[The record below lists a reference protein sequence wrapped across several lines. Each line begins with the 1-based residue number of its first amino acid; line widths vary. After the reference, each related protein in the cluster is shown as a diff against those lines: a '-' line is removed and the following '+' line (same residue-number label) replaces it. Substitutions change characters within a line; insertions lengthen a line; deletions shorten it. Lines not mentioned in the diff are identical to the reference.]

1 MLVLVVA
8 TAPLTGCIDG
18 FGVGSPEKTT
28 QIKVDLDE
36 EFHAE
41 DTFDPSDP
49 DVWAKTRDVSFQI
62 GPDES
67 DLAVRI
73 DVEFSEENPVPG
85 APSGNVTVN
94 LTDPADESRVW
105 FFERSDSEETTVAEP
120 ATGTWNL
127 RVQAQGDGTFTVV
140 ARTLAPEG

>member
-1 MLVLVVA
+1 MLALVVA
-8 TAPLTGCIDG
+8 TVPLTGCIDG

-41 DTFDPSDP
+41 ETFDPNDP
-49 DVWAKTRDVSFQI
+49 GMWAKTRDVSFQI
-62 GPDES
+62 GPDET
-67 DLAVRI
+67 DLTVRI
-73 DVEFSEENPVPG
+73 DVEFDQENPVPDG
-85 APSGNVTVN
+85 PSGNVTVN
-94 LTDPADESRVW
+94 LTDPSDESRVW
-105 FFERSDSEETTVAEP
+105 YFQRSGSEETTVAVP

-140 ARTLAPEG
+140 ARTLAPES